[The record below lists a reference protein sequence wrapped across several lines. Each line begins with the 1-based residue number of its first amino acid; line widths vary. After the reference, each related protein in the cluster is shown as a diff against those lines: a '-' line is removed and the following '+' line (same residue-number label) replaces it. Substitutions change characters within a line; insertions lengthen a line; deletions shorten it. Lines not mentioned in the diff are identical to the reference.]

1 MTTSSRGRSGALR
14 PMLWLAVGFVAAQAY
29 LYSAALL
36 GHGPPS
42 RPLPVPLFIPQ
53 AVALA
58 ALLRAPRRDWWLLL
72 GEYGLLLTGQTIWVR
87 GPLAWQNHLSNVGDV
102 LEALLGALLLCR
114 LIAIPPRFDA
124 LREVGRYA
132 AVVLVAAAAGAT
144 WGAGVRLA

>member
-1 MTTSSRGRSGALR
+1 MATWSPGRSRVPR

-36 GHGPPS
+36 GQGPAS

-58 ALLRAPRRDWWLLL
+58 VLLRAPRRDWWLLL
-72 GEYGLLLTGQTIWVR
+72 IEYALLLTVQTVWVR
-87 GPLAWQNHLSNVGDV
+87 GPLAWQNHLYNVGDL
-102 LEALLGALLLCR
+102 LEALLAALLLCR

-124 LREVGRYA
+124 LRDAGRYA
-132 AVVLVAAAAGAT
+132 AG
-144 WGAGVRLA
+144 